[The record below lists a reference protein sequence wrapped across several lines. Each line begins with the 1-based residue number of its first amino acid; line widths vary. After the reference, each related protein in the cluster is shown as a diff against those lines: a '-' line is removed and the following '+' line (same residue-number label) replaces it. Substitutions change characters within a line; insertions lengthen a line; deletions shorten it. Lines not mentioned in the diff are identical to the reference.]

1 MAEEV
6 KHDDGQVIEVDIT
19 PKWEDLMP
27 RFLQILAR
35 KPLCNGDQEL
45 LDLVKAEC
53 MRAAIQMDR
62 IGNGLNDE
70 MDDTI
75 IYQPA
80 EELTS
85 ACSTD
90 EVVE

>member
-1 MAEEV
+1 MVEETI
-6 KHDDGQVIEVDIT
+6 IEVDIT

-27 RFLQILAR
+27 RYFEVLAR
-35 KPLCNGDQEL
+35 KPVVNADQEL

-62 IGNGLNDE
+62 ISSHTNEGSS
-70 MDDTI
+70 
-75 IYQPA
+75 

-85 ACSTD
+85 SCGQFQPAELTSATSID
-90 EVVE
+90 LVDI